1 MRFPVM
7 GRRDSVLRMETLP
20 KPLTRDDVLARLRA
34 ALPDL
39 RARYGVTRLGLFG
52 SVARNEAGPD
62 SDVDLI
68 AEFIPNAG
76 LGFRFFDLEKELSE
90 MVGRTAEIA
99 SLDNMNRYIR
109 ATVERDLIYVGE

>member
-1 MRFPVM
+1 VK
-7 GRRDSVLRMETLP
+7 GRRDMLLPMETLA

-68 AEFIPNAG
+68 AEFAKGEAP
-76 LGFRFFDLEKELSE
+76 GFAFFDLEKELSE
-90 MVGRTAEIA
+90 MIGRPAEIA
-99 SLDNMNRYIR
+99 SLDNMNAYIR
-109 ATVERDLIYVGE
+109 AKVERDLVYA